1 MSEQVEDHCKHN
13 RRSKDRLIFMSLAS
27 LAIGLAV
34 GFGYMVASIH
44 FQVTFIEMTST
55 HSAEREALHRR
66 YMRQMNA
73 KDVQMQQIRQGEI
86 K

>member
-1 MSEQVEDHCKHN
+1 MSEQVEDQCKHN
-13 RRSKDRLIFMSLAS
+13 RRSKDRLIFMSLSS

-34 GFGYMVASIH
+34 CFGYMVASIH
-44 FQVTFIEMTST
+44 FQSTFIEVTQT